1 MVRFSPWDTTMR
13 HLYLCLSLLF
23 ISSNSLAFDWRAYD
37 QLLREH
43 VHAGQRFGLQA
54 NLVDYNALG
63 KDPSFAAIA
72 QQLATY
78 NPEKLNKIERLAFY
92 INAYN
97 YFAIK
102 LVVDNQ
108 PQDSIKDIGNFF
120 SPVWKKT
127 AGKINGEEI
136 SLDFI
141 EHQVLRKMGEPGIHF
156 AIVCASMSCPDL
168 RAEAYNPEDLMQ
180 QLNDQIQIFLNTP
193 KGLNIHNN
201 ELYVSKIF
209 DWFGADFKQYGGVL
223 AFLRLYKPEL
233 SRFDSFSTLDYDW
246 RLNRWQK

>member
-1 MVRFSPWDTTMR
+1 MR
-13 HLYLCLSLLF
+13 YLYLCFSLLL
-23 ISSNSLAFDWRAYD
+23 ISHNSFAFDWRTYD
-37 QLLREH
+37 QLLRQH
-43 VHAGQRFGLQA
+43 VHAGQRFGIQA
-54 NLVDYNALG
+54 NLVDYR
-63 KDPSFAAIA
+63 SIAAEPGFSDIA
-72 QQLATY
+72 TQLAAY
-78 NPEKLNKIERLAFY
+78 NPDKLNKIEKLAFY

-102 LVVDNQ
+102 LVTDNQ
-108 PQDSIKDIGNFF
+108 PETSIKDIGSLF

-127 AGKINGEEI
+127 VGKINGQDV

-180 QLNDQIQIFLNTP
+180 QLNDQIQLFLNTP
-193 KGLNIHNN
+193 KGLSIKNN
-201 ELYVSKIF
+201 KLYISKIF
-209 DWFGADFKQYGGVL
+209 DWFSADFKQYGGVM

-233 SRFDSFSTLDYDW
+233 SRFDAFSTLDYDW
-246 RLNRWQK
+246 RLNRWQQ